1 MMHAYQPQHTLNLL
15 HIIFRNAH
23 KFYNEISQKLPFKKQ
38 FEMLLQ
44 AIAWYMY
51 Q

>member
-1 MMHAYQPQHTLNLL
+1 MHAYQVQQHTLNLL
-15 HIIFRNAH
+15 LFFLNAH